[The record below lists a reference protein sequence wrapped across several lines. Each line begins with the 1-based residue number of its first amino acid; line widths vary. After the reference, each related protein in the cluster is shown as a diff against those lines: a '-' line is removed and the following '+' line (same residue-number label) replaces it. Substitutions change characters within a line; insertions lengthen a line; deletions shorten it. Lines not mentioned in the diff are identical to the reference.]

1 MTMAAAVDALWISLA
16 LLVVALLGFVAATTV
31 SRPVLEEL
39 RARRREVPAARPGS
53 TDLWT

>member
-1 MTMAAAVDALWISLA
+1 MAAAVDALWISLA